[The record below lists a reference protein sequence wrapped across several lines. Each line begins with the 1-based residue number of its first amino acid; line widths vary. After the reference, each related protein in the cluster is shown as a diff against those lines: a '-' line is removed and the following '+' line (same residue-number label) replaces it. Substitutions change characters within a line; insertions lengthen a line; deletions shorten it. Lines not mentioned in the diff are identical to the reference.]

1 MKDPPLLLLFKD
13 GKVWKYNG
21 PKNGETY
28 TVDGLLNFLSADN
41 HIEQGTVWFDD
52 AQDFIDKNLNRSTNK
67 MYEQF

>member
-1 MKDPPLLLLFKD
+1 MKDPPLLLVFKD

-52 AQDFIDKNLNRSTNK
+52 A
-67 MYEQF
+67 